1 MLDAEGSCTV
11 LYCTV
16 LNCIFRNTHGIQST
30 VEAAV
35 SRREGSE
42 GSHLFEVL
50 LHSRRCLLHRASI
63 FPLWCCQDVAYD
75 TLVPPYQDDGRLSIL
90 PSMCSF
96 CAFLWLVCGGSTALL
111 TPSGAFAGTCRF
123 CGIAHLW
130 NGWKSRLGWDCWDFW
145 ETPGH
150 GGRRQAL
157 LYCSLCAQP
166 CRGGRGEFGPAVST
180 LHNLQNPRH
189 G

>member
-1 MLDAEGSCTV
+1 MGS
-11 LYCTV
+11 
-16 LNCIFRNTHGIQST
+16 R

-63 FPLWCCQDVAYD
+63 FPLWCCQDVAYH
-75 TLVPPYQDDGRLSIL
+75 TLVPPYQDDGQLSIL
-90 PSMCSF
+90 PSSVQI
-96 CAFLWLVCGGSTALL
+96 LWHCPFVEWVEKPAWVG
-111 TPSGAFAGTCRF
+111 FAGT
-123 CGIAHLW
+123 
-130 NGWKSRLGWDCWDFW
+130 LGNPRSWRAFDRHYFTDC
-145 ETPGH
+145 TSTV
-150 GGRRQAL
+150 Q
-157 LYCSLCAQP
+157 YSSLCATLQ
-166 CRGGRGEFGPAVST
+166 GGRGEFGPAVST